1 MLITTPPIVLLSPST
16 LHNCLYYTARSSPPP
31 HPMKDRRAGAGV
43 FPFSM
48 GCMSQSAVSVADP
61 HEKKQPQSDPSSSS
75 SSSSST
81 TTAQKGAEEGDKAK
95 GAAASPGIVAAGVQR
110 LIKGIKSLSQ
120 MLAMYE
126 EEEEEEEE
134 REMVIGYPTDV
145 QHVGHIGWD
154 GLNKVGG
161 MGMVN
166 AFSLP
171 SPLSLRQLDMAME
184 AAHA

>member
-1 MLITTPPIVLLSPST
+1 
-16 LHNCLYYTARSSPPP
+16 
-31 HPMKDRRAGAGV
+31 MKDRRGSSGGGDRFAV

-61 HEKKQPQSDPSSSS
+61 TEKKPQGDPSSSS
-75 SSSSST
+75 SATAT
-81 TTAQKGAEEGDKAK
+81 TTAQT
-95 GAAASPGIVAAGVQR
+95 AAAGSSEDGAGETAKEKAAVAAAAPGLVAAGVSR
-110 LIKGIKSLSQ
+110 LMKGIRSLSL
-120 MLAMYE
+120 MFAGDD
-126 EEEEEEEE
+126 EEEEE

-154 GLNKVGG
+154 GHNKVGA

-171 SPLSLRQLDMAME
+171 SSLSLRQLEMAMDQ
-184 AAHA
+184 AAHASA